1 VCLLPAAVL
10 QTRRHHPHL
19 VTNSFLHPTSAAPFL
34 QDLSLL
40 RDDHHVNMATGH
52 NDSTRSTGFLL
63 LLYQNPVSKVKFCW
77 LGPFEDLRRFDTSG
91 HSDLS
96 VSVGP
101 IHQRSKA
108 NTRFIKF

>member
-1 VCLLPAAVL
+1 VL

-40 RDDHHVNMATGH
+40 RDDHHVNMATRH
-52 NDSTRSTGFLL
+52 KDSTRSTGFLL

-77 LGPFEDLRRFDTSG
+77 LGPFEVLTLEALT